1 MKITIKK
8 QESYYH
14 MLASN
19 EDGNTLEMDGSKE
32 IGGEGKGMRPMQ
44 LLLSAVGGCSSI
56 DVLLMLKKQKQI
68 VESFEVEVEGDTEKV
83 EEHRIFKTI
92 VIHFKITGEVDME
105 KAEKAV
111 KLSLEK
117 YCSVSKILE
126 PTASISYKLSV
137 NHFTVKEIHTN
148 EEPVNE
154 ETTEEATEETTNER

>member
-8 QESYYH
+8 QQGNYH

-19 EDGNTLEMDGSKE
+19 EDGNTLAMDGSKD

-56 DVLLMLKKQKQI
+56 DVLLMLKKQKQV
-68 VESFEVEVEGDTEKV
+68 VESFEVEVSGCLEKV
-83 EEHRIFKTI
+83 EEHKIFKTI
-92 VIHFKITGEVDME
+92 VIHFKITGAVDPE
-105 KAEKAV
+105 KAERAV

-126 PTASISYKLSV
+126 PTADISYRLSV
-137 NHFTVKEIHTN
+137 NHFTINEIYTN
-148 EEPVNE
+148 EEKSD
-154 ETTEEATEETTNER
+154 ER